1 MTASLDELMVVLTR
15 ELKPEQ
21 FKDYCPNG
29 LQVQG
34 RAQVER
40 LISGVTAC
48 QALID
53 AAIEHKA
60 DAILVHHGY
69 FWRGED
75 AVLTGIKRRRIKTLM
90 EHDISLIAY
99 HLPLDAHA
107 ELGNNVQLAKVLGL
121 TPGAPL
127 TRQNNH
133 DMGLLAQMPTPVS
146 GADFAALLAER
157 LQREPLHIAGTDTPI
172 QSVAWCTGAAQG
184 YLEQAIAA
192 GADAY
197 ISGEISEQTV
207 HMARENG
214 VHYFAAGHHAT
225 ERYGVQA
232 LGNWL
237 AQRFDLQH
245 QFIDIDNPV

>member
-1 MTASLDELMVVLTR
+1 MPVSLDELMLELTR

-34 RAQVER
+34 KNSVGR

-53 AAIEHKA
+53 AAISRKA

-69 FWRGED
+69 FWRGEE
-75 AVLTGIKRRRIKTLM
+75 AVLTGIKQRRIRTLLQ
-90 EHDISLIAY
+90 HDISLIAY

-107 ELGNNVQLAKVLGL
+107 QLGNNAQLAAILGFQPTAAL
-121 TPGAPL
+121 S
-127 TRQNNH
+127 RQNNH
-133 DMGLLAQMPTPVS
+133 DMGLLAQLPAAMS
-146 GADFAALLAER
+146 GGELASLLASR
-157 LQREPLHIAGTDTPI
+157 LDREPLHIAGTDREI
-172 QSVAWCTGAAQG
+172 RSVAWCTGAAQG
-184 YLEQAIAA
+184 YIEQAINA

-207 HMARENG
+207 HLAREYG
-214 VHYFAAGHHAT
+214 IHYFAAGHHAT

-232 LGNWL
+232 LGQLL

-245 QFIDIDNPV
+245 EFIDIDNPV